1 MLNNTTN
8 DSITRNRRLCDI
20 RSSDTEPMDIELS
33 EEEHSLWFDCWSV
46 LEVEL
51 NALPTSRQV
60 TASTYQ
66 QCTEGVQKVL
76 VKEKMSLDRSYS
88 DQQ

>member
-46 LEVEL
+46 REVEL

-66 QCTEGVQKVL
+66 QCNEGVQKVL
-76 VKEKMSLDRSYS
+76 AKEKMSLDRSYS